1 MSETDS
7 VLKEI
12 KLSKDGVFDL
22 DSLYKLIKEWIDFHK
37 YDFYERNYTDISKGD
52 AKDIK
57 VKFESEKKFD
67 PYVKYKIDISL
78 SVKDHRIVLSADKKK
93 KLVKGNLSI
102 GIEANIESD
111 FGENWEGKPMK
122 KFVRGLYDKFIDGDK
137 RAKMQEE
144 LKEEAYSL
152 FNELKAFLNLQRF

>member
-22 DSLYKLIKEWIDFHK
+22 DSLYKLIKDWIDFHK
-37 YDFYERNYTDISKGD
+37 YDFYERNYSDIFKGD
-52 AKDIK
+52 SKDIK
-57 VKFESEKKFD
+57 VKFETEKKFD
-67 PYVKYKIDISL
+67 SYVKYKIDISL

-111 FGENWEGKPMK
+111 YGENWEGNPMK
-122 KFVRGLYDKFIDGDK
+122 KFIRGVYDKFIECDK
-137 RAKMQEE
+137 RANIQE
-144 LKEEAYSL
+144 
-152 FNELKAFLNLQRF
+152 